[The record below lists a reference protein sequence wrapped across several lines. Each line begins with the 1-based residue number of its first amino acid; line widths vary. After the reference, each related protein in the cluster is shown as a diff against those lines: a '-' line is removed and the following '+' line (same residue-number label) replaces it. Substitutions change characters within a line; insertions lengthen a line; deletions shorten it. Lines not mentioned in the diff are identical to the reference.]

1 MAQSD
6 AAIGGRSKG
15 GIFYGWWMVAA
26 ACGLQFMQAGLLQ
39 QSFGAYVAVLRD
51 ELGWSKTALSGGA
64 VIQQVESAVLGP
76 VQGWFVDRFGP
87 RGMIRIGVVLF
98 GAGFILLSRVDSLT
112 AFYTAFVVVALGSG
126 LCGFFPLTISL
137 VNWFE
142 RRRAR
147 ALSCMSLGY
156 ALGGMAV
163 PVVAFSLQVY
173 GWRATAFASGIIIIV
188 VGLPLAT
195 VIRRRPEEYGE
206 VIDGL
211 RSLPAD
217 SGRPL
222 EDRVPRTRDFTVRE
236 ALCAPAFWFVSLGHG
251 SAMLLVSAV
260 TVHAITH
267 LKESLEYTVGGA
279 ALVIGFMTLCQFA
292 GILLSGAIGDRFD
305 KARLSAACML
315 LHMSG
320 LLLLT
325 FAVSVPMVI
334 GFAVL
339 HGLSWGVRGPLM
351 HAMRADYFGRS
362 SIGLIIGLSSMIVLV
377 GQMSGPMIAG
387 ILADATG
394 NYRAGFT
401 AVALLAGLGSVFFLL
416 AKPPGLRA
424 EKKTA

>member
-1 MAQSD
+1 
-6 AAIGGRSKG
+6 
-15 GIFYGWWMVAA
+15 
-26 ACGLQFMQAGLLQ
+26 
-39 QSFGAYVAVLRD
+39 VLRD

-64 VIQQVESAVLGP
+64 VIQQVESVLLGP
-76 VQGWFVDRFGP
+76 VQGWFIDRFGP
-87 RGMIRIGVVLF
+87 RGMICIGVVLF
-98 GAGFILLSRVDSLT
+98 GAGFILLSRVDSLP
-112 AFYTAFVVVALGSG
+112 AFYSAFVVVALGSG

-142 RRRAR
+142 RKRAR
-147 ALSCMSLGY
+147 ALSAMSGGY

-163 PVVAFSLQVY
+163 PIVAYFLLAY
-173 GWRATAFASGIIIIV
+173 GWRETAFASGVLIIV
-188 VGLPLAT
+188 AGLPLAT

-206 VIDGL
+206 VVDGPPGGQAE
-211 RSLPAD
+211 SAD
-217 SGRPL
+217 SRENPAQ
-222 EDRVPRTRDFTVRE
+222 RTRDFTVRE

-267 LKESLEYTVGGA
+267 LKEGLDYTVGGA
-279 ALVIGFMTLCQFA
+279 SLVIGFMTLCQFA
-292 GILLSGAIGDRFD
+292 GILLSGAIEDRFD

-315 LHMSG
+315 LHMAG

-325 FAVSVPMVI
+325 FAVSAAMVI

-339 HGLSWGVRGPLM
+339 HGLSWGLRGPLM

-377 GQMSGPMIAG
+377 GQMSGPMLAG

-416 AKPPGLRA
+416 AKPPGLQPENRA
-424 EKKTA
+424 QAS